1 MKNPGLFFAGG
12 LDYPV
17 SNYFLKKEGVMR
29 TEQMKKRSIEKIIN
43 KNISKN
49 ISCDVY
55 FK

>member
-1 MKNPGLFFAGG
+1 
-12 LDYPV
+12 
-17 SNYFLKKEGVMR
+17 MR

-49 ISCDVY
+49 ISCDIY

>member
-1 MKNPGLFFAGG
+1 
-12 LDYPV
+12 
-17 SNYFLKKEGVMR
+17 MR

-49 ISCDVY
+49 IGCDVY